1 MSDGKQ
7 TDFSELYR
15 TYHPVIFQYV
25 HKRIS
30 SLHDAQELTGEIF
43 EAACRYYPCYDRTKS
58 SVATWLYVIAN
69 SRLKNYYRK
78 SRVVCVDI
86 DELKGVLRSSEN
98 IAESIEAAEALQQM
112 RDVLADSLEK
122 LNERSRRAVVLK
134 YFLNYSAEE
143 IADVL
148 DTTDGNIRVIL
159 SRALRQM
166 KNDIALTS
174 AGWEEI
180 IYR

>member
-7 TDFSELYR
+7 TYFSEVYR

-25 HKRIS
+25 HKRLS
-30 SLHDAQELTGEIF
+30 SLHDAQDLTSEIF
-43 EAACRYYPCYDRTKS
+43 ETACRYYPGYDRAKS

-69 SRLKNYYRK
+69 SRLKNHYRK
-78 SRVVCVDI
+78 SRMVFADI
-86 DELKGVLRSSEN
+86 DELEAVLRSAEN
-98 IAESIEAAEALQQM
+98 ISESMESAEALQQM

-122 LNERSRRAVVLK
+122 LSERSRRAVVMK
-134 YFLNYSAEE
+134 YFLNCSTEE
-143 IADVL
+143 IAEAL

-166 KNDIALTS
+166 RNDIALTNTN
-174 AGWEEI
+174 WEKI
-180 IYR
+180 IYG